1 MVKLPVFN
9 ENDSG
14 AHSLG
19 SAVICRFFFFG
30 EGGWGG
36 LLERQLH

>member
-19 SAVICRFFFFG
+19 SAVICRFFL
-30 EGGWGG
+30 GGKGAG
-36 LLERQLH
+36 VAF